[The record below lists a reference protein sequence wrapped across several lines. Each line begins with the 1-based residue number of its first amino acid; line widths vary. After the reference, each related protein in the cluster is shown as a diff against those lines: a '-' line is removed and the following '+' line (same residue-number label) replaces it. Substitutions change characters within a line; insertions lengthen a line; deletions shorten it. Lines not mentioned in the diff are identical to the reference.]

1 MLNICTSSIIYTLY
15 LPFCGGIFTWSVR
28 FLISSTELFEAA
40 SNSTILNDA
49 DELNDLQLSHSLQA
63 SYCSVRFVQLI
74 VFASIRAQ
82 VVFPTPRGPQKRKA
96 CANWLFFIAF

>member
-1 MLNICTSSIIYTLY
+1 
-15 LPFCGGIFTWSVR
+15 
-28 FLISSTELFEAA
+28 LFEAA
-40 SNSTILNDA
+40 SNSTILKEA

-63 SYCSVRFVQLI
+63 SKDSEIFVQFI
-74 VFASIRAQ
+74 VFASILAQ